1 MKRTLKRGLKDL
13 KSLKR
18 KQLKKLSDCDNA
30 SLTGI
35 QPNVILHWL
44 LRVRSLLWFIA
55 IRRQNEVLY
64 IINAL
69 ENAPCLRLESL
80 VNIVSWCLRVSFKE
94 ILSKWLQASARPSRA
109 TCKYVIPPLSPP
121 SKLSKY
127 SEHCSWRTNDT
138 LLGSK
143 ISNSTLPSNYRVWI

>member
-1 MKRTLKRGLKDL
+1 MKITLKRGLKDL

-80 VNIVSWCLRVSFKE
+80 VNIVS
-94 ILSKWLQASARPSRA
+94 
-109 TCKYVIPPLSPP
+109 
-121 SKLSKY
+121 
-127 SEHCSWRTNDT
+127 
-138 LLGSK
+138 
-143 ISNSTLPSNYRVWI
+143 

>member
-18 KQLKKLSDCDNA
+18 KQLKKLSGCDNA

-35 QPNVILHWL
+35 KPNVILHRS

-55 IRRQNEVLY
+55 IRRQNEVLH

-69 ENAPCLRLESL
+69 ENAPFFL
-80 VNIVSWCLRVSFKE
+80 IGVSCEYCIMMPEGFLYGDFVE
-94 ILSKWLQASARPSRA
+94 MASTDPS
-109 TCKYVIPPLSPP
+109 
-121 SKLSKY
+121 
-127 SEHCSWRTNDT
+127 
-138 LLGSK
+138 
-143 ISNSTLPSNYRVWI
+143 